1 MQFNCIYTWLRP
13 MIFQFYC
20 WESWGL
26 VEELCQGYPGRLQSL
41 KRSQRV
47 SILSI
52 PTRHV
57 QYYPICSMV
66 LEYLPTFALTNLP
79 NVGKYTIHGAYGNAK
94 QTTNKSDMKTYSSCL
109 TCSSQ
114 KISVNWPASSQTT
127 TENLGLSDIR
137 EQNWRDYNLSRRRFK
152 CWASDGVPEALG
164 FNGFYQTWR
173 EAGKHMEN
181 ASGMNH
187 PWPAPGD
194 PRRSFEQWGAFLDQ
208 ISSQICNQISAPVS
222 HVCSQQFWQ
231 KSEYQART
239 NIPCYLLNNYTWR
252 SLESLE
258 GLPIKSLAPYQA
270 TKPLSSWACQ
280 PNGTASRLGVM
291 GLHHSAATEHR
302 MLQDCHLRY
311 LFLPLS
317 HKVGHPHFQ
326 PNPNIRFTE
335 WLCIHYITSH
345 YVTLHCIALHCI
357 TLHCIASHYITLHYI
372 HTCIIYLKI
381 YTNYKYI
388 YICNLYIYINYIYI
402 YKLYIQIIYIY
413 T

>member
-1 MQFNCIYTWLRP
+1 
-13 MIFQFYC
+13 
-20 WESWGL
+20 
-26 VEELCQGYPGRLQSL
+26 
-41 KRSQRV
+41 
-47 SILSI
+47 
-52 PTRHV
+52 
-57 QYYPICSMV
+57 MV
-66 LEYLPTFALTNLP
+66 LEYLPTFALTNIP
-79 NVGKYTIHGAYGNAK
+79 NVGKYTIHGAYDAK

-194 PRRSFEQWGAFLDQ
+194 PRRSSEQWGAFLDQ

-222 HVCSQQFWQ
+222 YVCSQQFWQ

-335 WLCIHYITSH
+335 WLCILYITLHYITQRYITLH
-345 YVTLHCIALHCI
+345 YITLHCIALHHI
-357 TLHCIASHYITLHYI
+357 TSHYIILHTYMYNIFKNYI
-372 HTCIIYLKI
+372 QIIYIYANYIYTNYIYIYIQIIYIYIQIIYIYTKYIYTNYIYI

-388 YICNLYIYINYIYI
+388 YILYI
-402 YKLYIQIIYIY
+402 
-413 T
+413 